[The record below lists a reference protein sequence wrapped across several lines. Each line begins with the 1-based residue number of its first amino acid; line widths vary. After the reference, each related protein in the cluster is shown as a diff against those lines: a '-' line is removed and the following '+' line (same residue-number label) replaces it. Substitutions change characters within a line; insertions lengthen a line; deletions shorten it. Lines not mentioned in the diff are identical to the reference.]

1 MGAISKLLNNIC
13 VGFPASP
20 SGSPKI
26 LSGEHLNLFVLGWTL
41 RQARDDPEPD
51 PPKPTEGQKRGLG
64 EQGCGH
70 AQHDQE
76 RCCISHNV
84 YYVIMV
90 ARELGTS
97 PMLFPSRHVLT
108 AKLRNR

>member
-1 MGAISKLLNNIC
+1 MGAVSKLLNNIC

-26 LSGEHLNLFVLGWTL
+26 LCGEHLNLFVLGWTL

-51 PPKPTEGQKRGLG
+51 PPKPAEGQRRGLG
-64 EQGCGH
+64 EHGRGH

-76 RCCISHNV
+76 WS
-84 YYVIMV
+84 
-90 ARELGTS
+90 
-97 PMLFPSRHVLT
+97 
-108 AKLRNR
+108 